1 MTDSM
6 GQREEE
12 DVMGA
17 RDGAATQGVVPHMIY
32 DAGTHDGGLS
42 FSLVFGLTVEASNL
56 DNP

>member
-17 RDGAATQGVVPHMIY
+17 RDGAATQGAVLHMIY
-32 DAGTHDGGLS
+32 GGRS
-42 FSLVFGLTVEASNL
+42 FYIQYNCS
-56 DNP
+56 